1 MIRIAAIVSL
11 VTLTACGVDGEPVR
25 PTADA
30 GVTINS
36 RGVYPSASV
45 GINTG
50 PFWLRLGL

>member
-1 MIRIAAIVSL
+1 MKQIVAIVSL
-11 VTLTACGVDGEPVR
+11 VILAACGVDGEPVR

-36 RGVYPSASV
+36 RGVFPSASV